1 MNADFTALAAK
12 TEAQNHKGE
21 VEEEVEEGQ
30 KMVVNNSGKRF
41 KELKLFNL
49 GKLKE
54 ATSIN
59 ELEMMYHSGQPIQ
72 LEKMLT
78 SGNSPI

>member
-1 MNADFTALAAK
+1 
-12 TEAQNHKGE
+12 
-21 VEEEVEEGQ
+21 
-30 KMVVNNSGKRF
+30 MVVNSSGKRF

-78 SGNSPI
+78 SGKSPI